1 MVCFIFMSFPI
12 SKSFMSMI
20 QTMAFQAKLPSHCI
34 FKAIQYGYGT
44 FQTVLRLKYK
54 IM

>member
-1 MVCFIFMSFPI
+1 MVCFIFMYFSI

-20 QTMAFQAKLPSHCI
+20 QTMAFQAKLLSRCI
-34 FKAIQYGYGT
+34 FKVIQYGYET